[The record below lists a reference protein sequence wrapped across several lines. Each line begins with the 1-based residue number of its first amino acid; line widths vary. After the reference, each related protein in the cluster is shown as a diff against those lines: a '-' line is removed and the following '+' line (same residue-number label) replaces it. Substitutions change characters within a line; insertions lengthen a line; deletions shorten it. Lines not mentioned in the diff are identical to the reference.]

1 MRGLDF
7 LVERFQAFELRG
19 EAAFRG
25 RVDYEDDFVLE
36 VGERVGL
43 AFFCARE
50 DRDVSE
56 AVCAMEMCVKE
67 AYATYCQ
74 EA

>member
-7 LVERFQAFELRG
+7 LVECFQAFELRG

-43 AFFCARE
+43 AFFCAGE
-50 DRDVSE
+50 ERDVSKAGC
-56 AVCAMEMCVKE
+56 AVEMYVKE
-67 AYATYCQ
+67 EDATYCQ